1 MTYSEILARL
11 ETATGPDREIDCM
24 IGHAI
29 DFKVEGMSFRQ
40 YADRRK
46 QDWATIAEICA
57 PGLGA
62 VLVRY
67 LPTYTASLDAVVA
80 LIESELPGWWW
91 QVRSLAGGKF
101 TAAAAESPRPERQGK
116 GSFGLTP
123 PLALLTAAI
132 RALADKEAA

>member
-1 MTYSEILARL
+1 LT
-11 ETATGPDREIDCM
+11 
-24 IGHAI
+24 
-29 DFKVEGMSFRQ
+29 
-40 YADRRK
+40 
-46 QDWATIAEICA
+46 
-57 PGLGA
+57 
-62 VLVRY
+62 VLFWCGDT
-67 LPTYTASLDAVVA
+67 PPYTASLDAVVA

-123 PLALLTAAI
+123 PLALLTAAV

>member
-11 ETATGPDREIDCM
+11 ETATGPDREIDARIAYAVDWTVGGVPFRKICEE
-24 IGHAI
+24 I
-29 DFKVEGMSFRQ
+29 DGEMYWCG
-40 YADRRK
+40 D
-46 QDWATIAEICA
+46 
-57 PGLGA
+57 
-62 VLVRY
+62 
-67 LPTYTASLDAVVA
+67 LPPYTASLDAVVA

-123 PLALLTAAI
+123 PLALLTAAV